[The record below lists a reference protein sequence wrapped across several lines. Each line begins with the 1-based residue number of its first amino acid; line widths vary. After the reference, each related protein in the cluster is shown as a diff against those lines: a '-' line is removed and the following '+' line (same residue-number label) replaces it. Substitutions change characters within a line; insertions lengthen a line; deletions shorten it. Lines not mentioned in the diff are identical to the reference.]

1 MRISDWSSDVCSSDL
16 PGGRRPLRRLPS
28 LAPGRCSGTAARR
41 RGRPH
46 GCRRAPLCALPG
58 QKRTTGEAP
67 DSRGCRVD
75 DLIKEENSTM
85 HRMLLAALLAAGTLA
100 SPTLA
105 AALRI
110 GITGDQDVLD
120 PDQAGTSVRRI
131 RHPSTRPNMAA

>member
-75 DLIKEENSTM
+75 DIIKEANRTM

-100 SPTLA
+100 SPPLA
-105 AALRI
+105 ADLRI
-110 GITGDQDVLD
+110 GLQDDPDVLD
-120 PDQAGTSVRRI
+120 PDQSRTFVDRK
-131 RHPSTRPNMAA
+131 STRLNSSH

>member
-75 DLIKEENSTM
+75 DIIKEENRTM
-85 HRMLLAALLAAGTLA
+85 HRMLLAVLLARSAEHTSELQSLMRNTYA
-100 SPTLA
+100 VLCLTKKQCSSPDPTLHH
-105 AALRI
+105 
-110 GITGDQDVLD
+110 TF
-120 PDQAGTSVRRI
+120 PY
-131 RHPSTRPNMAA
+131 P

>member
-75 DLIKEENSTM
+75 DIIKEENRTM

-100 SPTLA
+100 SPKHA
-105 AALRI
+105 ADMRI
-110 GITGDQDVLD
+110 GLQDDPEGID
-120 PDQAGTSVRRI
+120 PD
-131 RHPSTRPNMAA
+131 PSHTL